1 MAISTGTFIYTKR
14 RNKDR
19 KIRMKNLKGGLGERK
34 TYKKGRNN

>member
-19 KIRMKNLKGGLGERK
+19 TIRMKNTKGG
-34 TYKKGRNN
+34 T